1 MDLILPAAGS
11 ATRMRG
17 IPKFLLPVD
26 NTGISLIEKHI
37 SDLSVHFDTVYIPTN
52 ENFMSLVKN
61 LENDKVRVLKMKTN
75 TMTETVLN
83 VVDKSNESS
92 FAMVMPD
99 TFFQGENPINHL
111 LAMSTD
117 LQIAAWEIR
126 EDQKGKLGQIHISG
140 NTVLDIKDKV
150 ADCQYLHFWGAL
162 SFNHVFIDLLD
173 PIMPHLGYAIPPA
186 LKNNIKHSVAIMNGK
201 YFDCGTPSEYF
212 SLITKIV

>member
-26 NTGISLIEKHI
+26 KTGISLIEKHI
-37 SDLSVHFDTVYIPTN
+37 SELQGYFERVYIPTN
-52 ENFMSLVKN
+52 ENFVSLVKN

-83 VVDKSNESS
+83 VINESNELN

-99 TFFQGENPINHL
+99 TFFLGENPINHL
-111 LAMSTD
+111 LDTSTD

-126 EDQKGKLGQIHISG
+126 EDQKGKLGQIHISE

-162 SFNHVFIDLLD
+162 SFNRVFVDLLD
-173 PIMPHLGYAIPPA
+173 PTMPHLGYAIPQA
-186 LKNNIKHSVAIMNGK
+186 LKNNFKHSVAIMNGE

-212 SLITKIV
+212 SLITKSI